1 MKKFTSEEIR
11 EFVSEPIFDEKIILN
26 KVSSWPRISIIT
38 PSFNQGEFL
47 ERTILS
53 VLNQN
58 YPNLEYII
66 IDGDSTDESVEV
78 IKKYEKYLTYWVSE
92 KDNGQSDAINKGFQR
107 STGEILA
114 WLNSDDIYLSGIL
127 YGVTEVFRNDKKVDV
142 IYGNKYIVDE
152 GDRLISERRLT
163 HCTPYIVRLGSIYG
177 GFGIY
182 QPASFWRR
190 ETYEKVGGID
200 SSLKFCMDN
209 DLFIK
214 FALNSAKFK
223 FIREY
228 LVAFRVHSSS
238 KTSTIRDVAK
248 EEFNI
253 LLKKYNLKHSFLRGK
268 IVWNFIRF
276 IKILLYIFQGDTTYL
291 YFKLFRDKMKW
302 VP

>member
-1 MKKFTSEEIR
+1 MKKFTSEVIR
-11 EFVSEPIFDEKIILN
+11 EFVSEPLFDEKILLD
-26 KVSSWPRISIIT
+26 KDPSWPRISIVT
-38 PSFNQGEFL
+38 PSLNQGEFL

-66 IDGDSTDESVEV
+66 IDGNSTDGSVEV
-78 IKKYEKYLTYWVSE
+78 IENYEKYLAYWVSE
-92 KDNGQSDAINKGFQR
+92 KDNGQADAVNKGFQK
-107 STGEILA
+107 STGKILA
-114 WLNSDDIYLSGIL
+114 WLNSDDIYLPGTL
-127 YGVTEVFRNDKKVDV
+127 NGVSKFLRNEKEVEVV
-142 IYGNKYIVDE
+142 YGNRYIINE
-152 GDRLISERRLT
+152 RDRLISERRLT
-163 HCTPYIVRLGSIYG
+163 HCNAFMTKLGSLCG
-177 GFGIY
+177 GFGVY

-214 FALNSAKFK
+214 FALNNAKFK
-223 FIREY
+223 FMREY

-248 EEFNI
+248 EEFTVLI
-253 LLKKYNLKHSFLRGK
+253 KKYNLKHSFLRGK
-268 IVWNFIRF
+268 IVWNFIRL
-276 IKILLYIFQGDTTYL
+276 IKILLYIFQGDSGYL
-291 YFKLFRDKMKW
+291 YFRFFKDKMKW